1 MKKLIIFILCAA
13 ALTLSA
19 CAEGSQPPYDLDGS
33 QSSSSESSEP
43 ISSDESTSSTS
54 ESSTSEDSDS
64 SPDPAASDDP
74 LFVPDEPLWPHMVF
88 HPTGIDAET
97 DEILALIKHYS
108 VFYYNYFYE
117 SGWIKTDF
125 YDKSEKFDYCTRVKN
140 VTAEQFFGKLN
151 AYASKELAEKIM
163 TERDYTGYLVE
174 NGALYAMPPG
184 GAAGWGIAQDTLTLD
199 SIKHVDDS
207 HITVNFITHYYW
219 ENESG
224 IAEVDENKE
233 FSVKLVN
240 TPDGLRVDECKDW
253 MDLTNFGELHIG
265 EKTYP
270 F

>member
-1 MKKLIIFILCAA
+1 MKKLTTVILCMSA

-19 CAEGSQPPYDLDGS
+19 CAEGGNTPSFDTDIPS
-33 QSSSSESSEP
+33 NNS
-43 ISSDESTSSTS
+43 SSDESI
-54 ESSTSEDSDS
+54 SSTSEDSDS
-64 SPDPAASDDP
+64 TPTPTASDDP

-184 GAAGWGIAQDTLTLD
+184 GAAGWGISEDTLTLD
-199 SIKHVDDS
+199 SIEHVDDS

-224 IAEVDENKE
+224 IAEVDENEE

-240 TPDGLRVDECKDW
+240 TPDGLRVDECEDW
-253 MDLTNFGELHIG
+253 MDLTNFDELHIG

>member
-1 MKKLIIFILCAA
+1 MKKLTTVILCISA
-13 ALTLSA
+13 ALMLSA
-19 CAEGSQPPYDLDGS
+19 CADGGNTPS
-33 QSSSSESSEP
+33 FDTDIPSNSS
-43 ISSDESTSSTS
+43 SSDESTSSTS
-54 ESSTSEDSDS
+54 ENSDR
-64 SPDPAASDDP
+64 SPDPTGSDDP
-74 LFVPDEPLWPHMVF
+74 LFVPDEPHREF

-108 VFYYNYFYE
+108 VFYYNYFYQT
-117 SGWIKTDF
+117 GWIKTDF
-125 YDKSEKFDYCTRVKN
+125 NDKSEKFDYCSRVKN

-151 AYASKELAEKIM
+151 AYATKELAEKIL
-163 TERDYTGYLVE
+163 TQSGYTGYLVE

-184 GAAGWGIAQDTLTLD
+184 GAAGWGIAEDTLTLD
-199 SIKHVDDS
+199 SIEHVDDS

-224 IAEVDENKE
+224 IAEVDENEE
-233 FSVKLVN
+233 FSVKLVV